1 MLYRQTCISGSLRF
15 YLLRFCIGYLA
26 TATAV
31 LPMSSASAA
40 PDRARGAVI
49 SVECSMCHGVDGIA
63 PSEEVPNIAG
73 QHYAYLLRQL
83 ENYQNGQRAGTI
95 MQEVLRGLSRQQ
107 LRDISA
113 YFASI
118 PISVERTHAGDRDDV
133 SGK

>member
-1 MLYRQTCISGSLRF
+1 MLYCQTFTSRSLRF
-15 YLLRFCIGYLA
+15 YLMRFCIRYLA
-26 TATAV
+26 IATVV
-31 LPMSSASAA
+31 LRICSASAA
-40 PDRARGAVI
+40 QERARGAAI
-49 SVECSMCHGVDGIA
+49 SVECSMCHGADGIA

-83 ENYQNGQRAGTI
+83 ENYQDGRRVGTI

-107 LRDISA
+107 LKDISA